1 MLKVE
6 MKSKKIVKTKLS
18 TLKNRFSKRMV
29 RQGNTVMC
37 VGENLIEKKYVSK
50 NCVSENVEWHHYL
63 KKVLKKR

>member
-6 MKSKKIVKTKLS
+6 MKSKKIAKTKLS

-50 NCVSENVEWHHYL
+50 NYVSENVEWHHYL
-63 KKVLKKR
+63 KKATKKR